1 MAYRFA
7 NRMKELKSSPLR
19 ENASKN
25 MELKDV
31 ISFAYGF
38 PPVEAFPMETLQKIS
53 QKLYTEA
60 IRKPF
65 LHLAG
70 PKAYPCC
77 GSLSKN
83 GWRQP
88 LIFITKNRC

>member
-38 PPVEAFPMETLQKIS
+38 PPVDVFCKT
-53 QKLYTEA
+53 
-60 IRKPF
+60 F
-65 LHLAG
+65 LHNIAKKKYTPLRLKFFSDYFGLDRAF
-70 PKAYPCC
+70 
-77 GSLSKN
+77 LSRKLS
-83 GWRQP
+83 P
-88 LIFITKNRC
+88 VKLKMCA